1 LNRLVPSGDGKI
13 GRSVLSE
20 FLVLNRQT
28 IIANSRV
35 KVASR
40 TTPHATSLQMETG
53 VPLFLDQLVATLA
66 AEFSNG
72 EDPSDD
78 QIGRSAAEHGK
89 ALHEIGFT
97 AGQVIHDYG
106 DICQAITELA
116 AESNTPIAAHEFR
129 TLNRCLD
136 EAMAEAIAAFGRQRE
151 LELADAESKRR
162 SVLAHDLRNLLNVS
176 MLAFDGIR
184 DGTIGMGG
192 STGALLGV
200 GLKRM
205 HEIIERSVEERVSPK
220 TPAEGS

>member
-13 GRSVLSE
+13 GRTVLSE
-20 FLVLNRQT
+20 FLVLHRQT
-28 IIANSRV
+28 IITNSRV
-35 KVASR
+35 KVGSR
-40 TTPHATSLQMETG
+40 TAPHATPLEMETG
-53 VPLFLDQLVATLA
+53 VPLFLDQLVATLG

-72 EDPSDD
+72 EDADD
-78 QIGRSAAEHGK
+78 KGIGRSAAEHGK

-116 AESNTPIAAHEFR
+116 AASNTPIAAHEFR

-136 EAMAEAIAAFGRQRE
+136 EAMAEAIAEFGRQRE
-151 LELADAESKRR
+151 LELADGESKRQ

-205 HEIIERSVEERVSPK
+205 QEIIERSVEERVSPK

>member
-1 LNRLVPSGDGKI
+1 
-13 GRSVLSE
+13 
-20 FLVLNRQT
+20 
-28 IIANSRV
+28 
-35 KVASR
+35 
-40 TTPHATSLQMETG
+40 METG
-53 VPLFLDQLVATLA
+53 VPLFLDQLVATLG

-72 EDPSDD
+72 EDADD
-78 QIGRSAAEHGK
+78 KGIGRSAAEHGK

-136 EAMAEAIAAFGRQRE
+136 EAMAEAIAEFGRQRE
-151 LELADAESKRR
+151 LELADGESKRQ

-205 HEIIERSVEERVSPK
+205 QEIIERSVEERVSPK

>member
-1 LNRLVPSGDGKI
+1 
-13 GRSVLSE
+13 VLSE

-28 IIANSRV
+28 IIANSRA
-35 KVASR
+35 KVSAR
-40 TTPHATSLQMETG
+40 TSPHATALEIETG
-53 VPLFLDQLVATLA
+53 VPLFLEQLVAALG

-72 EDPSDD
+72 EDHPDD

-89 ALHEIGFT
+89 ALHENGFT

-136 EAMAEAIAAFGRQRE
+136 EAMAEAIAEFGRLRE
-151 LELADAESKRR
+151 LELAGGETKRR
-162 SVLAHDLRNLLNVS
+162 SLLAHDLRNLLNVS

-205 HEIIERSVEERVSPK
+205 REIIDRSVEERVSPK
-220 TPAEGS
+220 APAEGA

>member
-1 LNRLVPSGDGKI
+1 
-13 GRSVLSE
+13 VLSD
-20 FLVLNRQT
+20 FLVVHRQA
-28 IIANSRV
+28 IIANSRAR
-35 KVASR
+35 VAAR
-40 TTPHATSLQMETG
+40 TTPRATALEMETG

-78 QIGRSAAEHGK
+78 EIGRSAAEHGK
-89 ALHEIGFT
+89 ALHELGFT

-106 DICQAITELA
+106 DLCQAITELA
-116 AESNTPIAAHEFR
+116 AESHTPIAAHEFR

-136 EAMAEAIAAFGRQRE
+136 QAMAEAIAEFGRQRE
-151 LELADAESKRR
+151 LELAGGETTRR
-162 SVLAHDLRNLLNVS
+162 SLLAHDLRNLLNVS

-200 GLKRM
+200 GLTRM
-205 HEIIERSVEERVSPK
+205 REIIDRSVEERVSPK
-220 TPAEGS
+220 TPAKGS